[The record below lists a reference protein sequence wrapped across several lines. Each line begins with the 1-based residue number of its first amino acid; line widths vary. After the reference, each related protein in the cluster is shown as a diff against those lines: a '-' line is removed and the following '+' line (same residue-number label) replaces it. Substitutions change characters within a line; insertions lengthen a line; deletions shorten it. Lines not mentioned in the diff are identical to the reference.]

1 LIIEVDGDVHEH
13 QKEYDK
19 NRDSYLVACGYT
31 VLRFKTRQIVDMMD
45 EVLDTI
51 RRTSNIQEVPLRGI

>member
-31 VLRFKTRQIVDMMD
+31 VLRFKTWQIVDMMD

-51 RRTSNIQEVPLRGI
+51 